1 MKIDGECECDTRNE
15 LLPLIAV
22 IGGTGKLGSSLA
34 RRLADGGASVIIGS
48 RSLEAAET
56 AAANLGAG
64 ASGMT
69 NAAAAASADIVIVC
83 VPFASQEE
91 TLTEIASV
99 VRGKI
104 LVDTT
109 VPLVPPKISQVHVP
123 AEGSAALRAKRL
135 LGEQVRMV
143 SAFHNISAVKL
154 GSHDDPDCDVLVFS
168 DDEEARHVV
177 IGIIERIGLRGL
189 HGGPLANSVAAE
201 ALTPILISMG
211 KSHGIFGA
219 GIRITGAPKR
229 P

>member
-1 MKIDGECECDTRNE
+1 MIIDGEREHDARNE
-15 LLPLIAV
+15 PLPVIAV
-22 IGGTGKLGSSLA
+22 IGGTGKLGSGLA
-34 RRLADGGASVIIGS
+34 RRLAGKGRGVVIGS

-56 AAANLGAG
+56 AAANLGTG
-64 ASGMT
+64 VSGMT
-69 NAAAAASADIVIVC
+69 NAAAAANADIVIVC

-109 VPLVPPKISQVHVP
+109 VPLVPPKVSQVHLP

-135 LGEQVRMV
+135 LGEQVRLV

-168 DDEEARHVV
+168 DDEEARRV
-177 IGIIERIGLRGL
+177 IIGAIERIGLRGL

-211 KSHGIFGA
+211 KSHGIVGA
-219 GIRITGAPKR
+219 GIKITGEPKR